1 MTEWADISPFIFNHL
16 QSIFCLTNSQRTFF
30 KRRHLMKNLL
40 KLVDNS
46 NRILVLST
54 SFVNLFLLPNLSI
67 FLRFLVSQLIF
78 SLNHGAST
86 KERWGDIV
94 EQSVTQLLV
103 ASQTRKVCVINQ
115 SLILCCGSV
124 RNCVVF
130 VVILQLQYYIT
141 FLS

>member
-1 MTEWADISPFIFNHL
+1 MIFFGGFYRQVWRSWMVGWIWSLKYSDKKLVYLKFSITNPKRGWLNGQTYPHL
-16 QSIFCLTNSQRTFF
+16 FSITFSQFF
-30 KRRHLMKNLL
+30 VWRIHRELFLKRRHLMKNLL

-54 SFVNLFLLPNLSI
+54 SFVNLFLLPNISI

-94 EQSVTQLLV
+94 EQSVT
-103 ASQTRKVCVINQ
+103 
-115 SLILCCGSV
+115 
-124 RNCVVF
+124 
-130 VVILQLQYYIT
+130 
-141 FLS
+141 